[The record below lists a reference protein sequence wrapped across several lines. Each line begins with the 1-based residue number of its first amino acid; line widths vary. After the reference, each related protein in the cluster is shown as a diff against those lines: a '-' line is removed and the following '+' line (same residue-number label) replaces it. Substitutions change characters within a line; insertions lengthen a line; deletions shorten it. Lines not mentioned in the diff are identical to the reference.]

1 MSRTVRTAQ
10 AKGFGMPGKNL
21 TRQEAAGRAAL
32 LSVSSYRVSLDLGN
46 ATDLGAPTFLS
57 TSTISFG
64 CAEPGA
70 ETFLDL
76 IAPSV
81 RAVTL
86 NGTALDPA
94 EVFRDSR
101 VHLPSLAAE
110 NEVTVVADCAYSRTG
125 EGLHRFA
132 DPVDGRVYLYTQF
145 EPADARRLYANFE
158 QPDLKASFTFDVKAP
173 AGWYISSNANP
184 AKRAPVVD
192 GVAHWTFQPTE
203 RISTYITAVVAGPYH
218 VASEHYA
225 RALPDGGTLEIP
237 LNALCRASLAEYFD
251 ADAIF
256 DVTKRGLDFYHDRFA
271 FPYPFGKYDQ
281 AFVPEYNLGAME
293 NPGCVT
299 FTEEYIFRSKETD
312 LAYEGRADVIL
323 HEMAHM
329 WFGDLVTMRWWDDL
343 WLKESFADFMGSY
356 ASVGA
361 TRWTNA
367 WVTFANRRKSWA
379 YRQDQL
385 PSTHPIVASIND
397 LEDAKLNF
405 DGITYAK
412 GASVLKQLVAYV
424 GEEPFLEGARRYF
437 ARHAYGNTTLTD
449 LLAVLEETSGRD
461 LSAWSK
467 AWLETSGVNAL
478 ECTPDGEIRQDGHL
492 RPHRIAVGGYAPGPD
507 GVVRTHRVELD
518 AQGELTA
525 LPDELRDAPFVL
537 VNDDDLSYCKVV
549 LNEAQLAFAFAY
561 LSAFRDPMPR
571 SLLWSAL
578 WNMTRDGVLPG
589 RRFLEF
595 VDRHAAAES
604 EIGVLSNLLRQA
616 GTVLDLY
623 LNPQDRAATLAPAA
637 AMAER
642 ELRAAPA
649 GSDHQL
655 AWARFFA
662 TAAARPQDYAL
673 LAGLL
678 DGTVVLDG
686 LAVDTDLRWTFVLS
700 LAAAGAADRARL
712 DEELARDETA
722 SGRRQYAGCLAA
734 RPLALAKAEAWETVT
749 ASGDQPNLLL
759 SEILEGFQR
768 ADQTALTAPYAEPY
782 FAALDEIWAQRTIEN
797 ASTIVEGAFPAYLVD
812 ERTLALADAWLAGE
826 HAPAL
831 RRLVLEGRDDLA
843 RALRARAA

>member
-1 MSRTVRTAQ
+1 
-10 AKGFGMPGKNL
+10 MPGKNL
-21 TRQEAAGRAAL
+21 SRQEAAERAAL
-32 LSVSSYRVSLDLGN
+32 LSVSGYRVSLDLGN
-46 ATDLGAPTFLS
+46 ATNLDAPTFVS
-57 TSTISFG
+57 TSTISFSCG
-64 CAEPGA
+64 QPGTS
-70 ETFLDL
+70 TFLDL

-81 RAVTL
+81 RSVTL
-86 NGTALDPA
+86 NGEALDPA
-94 EVFRDSR
+94 VVFADSR
-101 VHLPSLAAE
+101 VHLPALAAE

-158 QPDLKASFTFDVKAP
+158 QPDLKASFVFDVKVP
-173 AGWYISSNANP
+173 AGWYISSNSAP
-184 AKRAPVVD
+184 AKRAPVVG
-192 GVAHWTFQPTE
+192 GVAHWTFLPTE

-218 VASEHYA
+218 VASDHYS
-225 RALPDGGTLEIP
+225 RPLPDGGSLEIP
-237 LNALCRASLAEYFD
+237 LNALCRSSLSEYFD

-256 DVTKRGLDFYHDRFA
+256 DITKRGLDFYHDRFGY
-271 FPYPFGKYDQ
+271 PYPFGKYDQ

-299 FTEEYIFRSKETD
+299 FTEEYVFRSKETD
-312 LAYEGRADVIL
+312 SAYEGRANVIL

-367 WVTFANRRKSWA
+367 WVSFANRRKAFA

-385 PSTHPIVASIND
+385 PSTHPIVASIDD

-424 GEEPFLEGARRYF
+424 GEEAFLEGSRRYF

-449 LLAVLEETSGRD
+449 LLAALEETSGRE
-461 LSAWSK
+461 LSGWSK
-467 AWLETSGVNAL
+467 AWLETSGVNTL
-478 ECTPDGEIRQDGHL
+478 VCTPEGAIRQEDGQPRL
-492 RPHRIAVGGYAPGPD
+492 HRIAVGGYAAGPA
-507 GVVRTHRVELD
+507 GVTRVHRVELD
-518 AQGELTA
+518 VRGELTE
-525 LPDELRDAPFVL
+525 LPGELRDAEFVL
-537 VNDDDLSYCKVV
+537 VNDEDLSYCKVT
-549 LNEAQLAFAFAY
+549 LNHAQLEFAFEH

-571 SLLWSAL
+571 SLLWSSL

-589 RRFLEF
+589 RRFLEY
-595 VDRHAAAES
+595 VDRHAAGET
-604 EIGVLSNLLRQA
+604 EIGVLTNLLRQA
-616 GTVLDLY
+616 GHVLDLY
-623 LNPQDRAATLAPAA
+623 LSPENRAAALGPTAA
-637 AMAER
+637 TAER

-662 TAAARPQDYAL
+662 TAAVRPQDHEL
-673 LAGLL
+673 LTALL
-678 DGTVVLDG
+678 DGSGTLPG
-686 LAVDTDLRWTFVLS
+686 LTVDTDLRWAFLLE
-700 LAAAGAADRARL
+700 LAAAGLADRARL
-712 DEELARDETA
+712 DAELAADETA
-722 SGRRQYAGCLAA
+722 SGRRKHAACLAA
-734 RPLALAKAEAWETVT
+734 RPLAEAKAEVWRTVT
-749 ASGDQPNLLL
+749 AARDQPNDLL
-759 SEILEGFQR
+759 SALLGGFHR
-768 ADQTALTAPYAEPY
+768 ADQLELLATYAEPY

-797 ASTIVEGAFPAYLVD
+797 ATTFVTDAFPAYLVD
-812 ERTLALADAWLAGE
+812 ERTLALADGWLAGPE

-831 RRLVLEGRDDLA
+831 RRLVSEGRDDLA

>member
-1 MSRTVRTAQ
+1 
-10 AKGFGMPGKNL
+10 MPGKNL
-21 TRQEAAGRAAL
+21 SRQEAAERAAL
-32 LSVSSYRVSLDLGN
+32 LSVSSYRISLDLGN
-46 ATDLGAPTFLS
+46 ATDLEAPTFVS
-57 TSTISFG
+57 TSTITFG
-64 CAEPGA
+64 CAQPGA
-70 ETFLDL
+70 SSFLDL

-81 RAVTL
+81 RSVTL
-86 NGTALDPA
+86 NGVELDPA
-94 EVFRDSR
+94 AVFADSR
-101 VHLPSLAAE
+101 VQLPSLAAE

-158 QPDLKASFTFDVKAP
+158 QPDLKASFSFDVKVP
-173 AGWYISSNANP
+173 AGWYISSNSAP

-218 VASEHYA
+218 VASDHYS

-237 LNALCRASLAEYFD
+237 LNALCRASLADHFD

-256 DVTKRGLDFYHDRFA
+256 DVTKRGLDFFHERFG

-299 FTEEYIFRSKETD
+299 FTEDFVFRSKQTD
-312 LAYEGRADVIL
+312 AAYEGRADVIL

-356 ASVGA
+356 ASAGA

-367 WVTFANRRKSWA
+367 WVTFANNRKAWA

-385 PSTHPIVASIND
+385 PSTHPIVATIND

-424 GEEPFLEGARRYF
+424 GEEPFLEGSRRYF
-437 ARHAYGNTTLTD
+437 ARHAYGNTTLGD

-478 ECTPDGEIRQDGHL
+478 ATTADGRIRQDGHL
-492 RPHRIAVGGYAPGPD
+492 RPHRIALGAYAPAAD
-507 GVVRTHRVELD
+507 GSGAVVRTGRVELD
-518 AQGELTA
+518 VTEQLTELPQA
-525 LPDELRDAPFVL
+525 LGDAPFVL
-537 VNDDDLSYCKVV
+537 LNDEDLSYCKVE
-549 LNEAQLAFAFAY
+549 LNEAQLAFAAEH
-561 LSAFRDPMPR
+561 LSFFSDPMPR
-571 SLLWSAL
+571 SLLWSSL

-604 EIGVLSNLLRQA
+604 EVGVLANLLRQA
-616 GTVLDLY
+616 GYVLDHY
-623 LNPQDRAATLAPAA
+623 LGEAERAAALGDAA
-637 AMAER
+637 ATAER
-642 ELRAAPA
+642 ELLAAPA

-655 AWARFFA
+655 TWARFFA
-662 TAAARPQDYAL
+662 TVALRPAELAL
-673 LAGLL
+673 LDGLL
-678 DGTVVLDG
+678 DGTRTLDG
-686 LAVDTDLRWTFVLS
+686 LSVDADLRWEFLLG
-700 LAAAGAADRARL
+700 LAAAGAADEARL
-712 DEELARDETA
+712 RAELARDETA
-722 SGRRQYAGCLAA
+722 SGRRKHARCLAA
-734 RPLALAKAEAWETVT
+734 RPLAQAKAEAWQAAVE
-749 ASGDQPNLLL
+749 SGDQPKDLLAARL
-759 SEILEGFQR
+759 GGFAR
-768 ADQTALTAPYAEPY
+768 AGQAELIAPYAPAF
-782 FAALDEIWAQRTIEN
+782 FAALDRVWAERTIEN
-797 ASTIVEGAFPAYLVD
+797 ASTIVVQGFPRVLVD
-812 ERTLALADAWLAGE
+812 EDTLALADAWLAGE

-843 RALRARAA
+843 RALRARAAG

>member
-1 MSRTVRTAQ
+1 
-10 AKGFGMPGKNL
+10 MPGKNL
-21 TRQEAAGRAAL
+21 SRQEAAERAAL
-32 LSVSSYRVSLDLGN
+32 LSVSSYRISLDLGN
-46 ATDLGAPTFLS
+46 APDPEAATFVS
-57 TSTISFG
+57 SSTIVFS
-64 CAEPGA
+64 CTTPGA
-70 ETFLDL
+70 SSFLDL

-81 RAVTL
+81 RSVTL
-86 NGTALDPA
+86 NGEVLDPA
-94 EVFRDSR
+94 EVFADGR
-101 VHLPSLAAE
+101 VLLPSLAAE

-125 EGLHRFA
+125 EGLHRFTDPA
-132 DPVDGRVYLYTQF
+132 DGLVYLYTQF

-173 AGWYISSNANP
+173 AGWYISSNSAP

-192 GVAHWTFQPTE
+192 GVAHWTFLPTE

-218 VASEHYA
+218 VAGEHYS
-225 RALPDGGTLEIP
+225 RELPDGTKLEIP
-237 LNALCRASLAEYFD
+237 LAALCRASLSEYFD

-256 DVTKRGLDFYHDRFA
+256 DVTKRGLDFYHERFG

-299 FTEEYIFRSKETD
+299 FTEEFVFRSKQTD
-312 LAYEGRADVIL
+312 SAYETRADVIL

-356 ASVGA
+356 ASAGA

-367 WVTFANRRKSWA
+367 WVTFANRRKAWA

-385 PSTHPIVASIND
+385 PSTHPIVATIND

-424 GEEPFLEGARRYF
+424 GEEAFLEGSRRYF
-437 ARHAYGNTTLTD
+437 TRHAYGNTTLAD
-449 LLAVLEETSGRD
+449 LLSVLEETSGRD
-461 LSAWSK
+461 LSSWSK

-478 ECTPDGEIRQDGHL
+478 VSTPAGELRQEGHL
-492 RPHRIAVGGYAPGPD
+492 RPHRIAVGGYAPDAD
-507 GVVRTHRVELD
+507 GAVVRTHRVELD
-518 AQGELTA
+518 VTGEVTP
-525 LPDELRDAPFVL
+525 LPAEVRDAPFAL
-537 VNDDDLSYCKVV
+537 LNDDDLSYCKVE
-549 LNEAQLAFAFAY
+549 LNEAQLAFAFEH

-571 SLLWSAL
+571 SLLWSSL

-604 EIGVLSNLLRQA
+604 EVGVLANLHRQ
-616 GTVLDLY
+616 TRVVLDQY
-623 LNPQDRAATLAPAA
+623 LDAQNRAAAVVTAA

-662 TAAARPQDYAL
+662 QAATRPADLEFLSAL
-673 LAGLL
+673 LEGMVTLEGL
-678 DGTVVLDG
+678 TVDE
-686 LAVDTDLRWTFVLS
+686 DLRWEFLLG
-700 LAAAGAADRARL
+700 LAAAGAADQARI
-712 DEELARDETA
+712 DAELARDETA
-722 SGRRQYAGCLAA
+722 SGRRKHAGCLAA
-734 RPLALAKAEAWETVT
+734 RPLPQAKAQAWHTVT
-749 ASGDQPNLLL
+749 ETGDQPNDLL
-759 SEILEGFQR
+759 SSLLQGF
-768 ADQTALTAPYAEPY
+768 ADAGQMELIAPYAEPY
-782 FAALDEIWAQRTIEN
+782 FAALDRIWAERTIEN
-797 ASTIVEGAFPAYLVD
+797 ASTIVEEGFPYLLVD
-812 ERTLALADAWLAGE
+812 EHTLALADGWLAGE

-831 RRLVLEGRDDLA
+831 RRLVSEGRDDLA
-843 RALRARAA
+843 RALRARAAG